1 MPQVIPTVS
10 RRRLLAILPLIGVTW
25 FAGCARNN
33 EMAPRPAEPACRRA
47 ISLNAALGASV
58 AVASEPRLR
67 WYGPESPDMR
77 QTLDRWCAT
86 VGPAVVDTVPS
97 PVFARLAITAPL
109 RVISWNAALG
119 GGDLL
124 GFLSGELD
132 LRCEDESPHPGSEFT
147 HFVLLVQEAHRL
159 SEDVPLPGPD
169 APFPIRID
177 PRERPGPILE
187 ITEVADRCGLAL
199 VYVPL
204 SRNGDRAQGERRE
217 DKGNAILA
225 STSLSD
231 LIAIELPL
239 EASRKVAL
247 AATVT
252 LPDGGRL
259 RVVDV
264 HLDVSASLARML
276 MSGNAWRLEQADA
289 LVEGLELAASS
300 LGEASDGGRAIATI
314 VAGDFNVWSRDNS
327 ALKRLEREYPESP
340 PRIGQ
345 STRGAFAPDHLFFGA
360 AKDGRVRLVP
370 GSYRRIDE
378 PYYSDHHA
386 LAVQVMTAR

>member
-1 MPQVIPTVS
+1 MLSASQ
-10 RRRLLAILPLIGVTW
+10 RRLLAILPLIGLTCLP
-25 FAGCARNN
+25 GCATNN

-47 ISLNAALGASV
+47 ISLDASLGRSTAGASE
-58 AVASEPRLR
+58 ARIR
-67 WYGPESPDMR
+67 WYAPRSPDMR
-77 QTLDRWCAT
+77 RTLDRWCAT

-97 PVFARLAITAPL
+97 PQFARLPVSAPL

-124 GFLSGELD
+124 GFLRGELD
-132 LRCEDESPHPGSEFT
+132 LRCADDAPRPGPEFA

-187 ITEVADRCGLAL
+187 ITQVADRCGLAL
-199 VYVPL
+199 GYVPL

-225 STSLSD
+225 SIPLSD

-252 LPDGGRL
+252 LADGWRL

-264 HLDVSASLARML
+264 HLDVSASLARIL
-276 MSGNAWRLEQADA
+276 MSGNAWRLEQANA
-289 LVEGLELAASS
+289 LLAGLAVATASA
-300 LGEASDGGRAIATI
+300 EASGEGRAIATL

-327 ALKRLEREYPESP
+327 ALRRLEREFPESP
-340 PRIGQ
+340 SRIRQ
-345 STRGAFAPDHLFFGA
+345 ATRGAFPPDHLFFGA
-360 AKDGRVRLVP
+360 AMDGRVRLVP

-378 PYYSDHHA
+378 LYYSDHHA
-386 LAVQVMTAR
+386 LSVEVTTAR